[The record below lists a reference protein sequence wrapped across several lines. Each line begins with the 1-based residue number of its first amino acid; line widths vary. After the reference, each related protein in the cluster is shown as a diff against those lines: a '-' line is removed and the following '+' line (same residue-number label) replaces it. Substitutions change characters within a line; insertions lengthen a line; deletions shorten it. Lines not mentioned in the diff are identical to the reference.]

1 MSLLSPLVLSLLLA
15 CGEEEA
21 AVEEVQEVV
30 VQPEIPKEPSKKDIL
45 KDFKLKLGQGDIE
58 GAVAVLPKDDGA
70 SDFNLAGAVGW
81 SKSDTSLAG
90 DHGDWARLIAGDAQG
105 AYDVSTDAGIKALAV
120 VRGAKSSLLSEYEA
134 TKSVKKSKSP
144 APERDWSTEEALEL
158 LLATGDEQ
166 FLERAK
172 AASSWSGQ
180 IGLAEWASAKGDSEL
195 ALNSFANAAA
205 IEGVGQLYARARH
218 ASSTG
223 NLEELQEV
231 IGKASGTGDVIAG
244 TTALNGLIDAHV
256 TNGTLSALWSS
267 AYEALKA
274 DHKLKLSDV
283 SWEVLGLTRVALLTG
298 HTIDVRTQV
307 GKLVEQSKGA
317 VQQEAMLYAGIVGR
331 RLMDEG
337 LLSQVEAAGGQAVMA
352 LLSDSGTGLDA
363 LTSEQQVMVAMTMA
377 PISGTFSK
385 VQLPKI
391 LKQDLPLI
399 HQLSLLFLQEDF
411 QRSQGMD
418 TNAMLDGLIEKHS
431 DKPNLQM
438 EVSAR
443 KALSDFSAQVV
454 VPATETPS
462 VIEQVWG
469 QLASGDTGKIEPT
482 TRAEKGLIAW
492 KKVIEAQR
500 VGKSIDTELDELWQ
514 DAPLH
519 RVGSLA
525 THTSLDLSDGGDVAG
540 LFRAMVNLTG
550 DGQTASSV
558 GLLELARTV
567 EANHREGF
575 AGASSISA
583 IPVDDRV
590 PLLGALETVR
600 AGMQEFWMGGSFP
613 GEAFTKLGDAEKKVM
628 GIPTKSHMFNETV
641 ISGKGIREQ
650 MKTISSVISIFEHNG
665 EYLAGVV
672 SPNASDAVVLGSAKG
687 IDALVGKHQAAL
699 LAGVGNAKI
708 NHLPGN
714 DLRAATLQP
723 LADALTG
730 VGKYLVIVPPVM
742 AKFGFST
749 LPEQKEGLRFFAN
762 TPRDITLATSLDSMW
777 SANQVYS
784 DYELDMFA
792 ISRTT
797 KEENWTSSVT
807 DAGQS
812 ALLTNQGFSPEIGLV
827 KVHFSDSAK
836 VVIRDEATV
845 EAFAKNAPRA
855 RYIYLS
861 EVASTPNGGFQM
873 ADGELSLDQ
882 IANTDLH
889 AMIVFIGPDANLDNQ
904 ARRVEA
910 FMQAGAQA
918 VIVQSW
924 AIPAN
929 DLRILVEN
937 LFMNLKRN
945 DPLIIAMNKTRGKY
959 IKESSKEAYE
969 NNPGHWGAFTIYS
982 RP

>member
-21 AVEEVQEVV
+21 VVEEVQEVV
-30 VQPEIPKEPSKKDIL
+30 VQPEAPKEPSKKDLL
-45 KDFKLKLGQGDIE
+45 KDFKIKLGQGDIK
-58 GAVAVLPKDDGA
+58 GATAVLPKDDGSSA
-70 SDFNLAGAVGW
+70 FNLAGAVGW
-81 SKSDTSLAG
+81 SKSDVSLAG
-90 DHGDWARLIAGDAQG
+90 DHGDWALLTAGDAQG
-105 AYDVSTDAGIKALAV
+105 AYDVSTDAGMKALAV
-120 VRGAKSSLLSEYEA
+120 ARGAKSSLLGDYEA
-134 TKSVKKSKSP
+134 ATSAKKSKDA

-180 IGLAEWASAKGDSEL
+180 IALAEWASAKGDSEL

-205 IEGVGQLYARARH
+205 IEGVGQLYSRARH
-218 ASSTG
+218 ASMTG

-231 IGKASGTGDVIAG
+231 IGKSSGTGDVVAG
-244 TTALNGLIDAHV
+244 TTALDGLVEAHL
-256 TNGTLSALWSS
+256 TAGTLADLWTG
-267 AYEALKA
+267 AYESLKGE
-274 DHKLKLSDV
+274 HKLKLADV
-283 SWEVLGLTRVALLTG
+283 SWEILGLTRVALLTG
-298 HTIDVRTQV
+298 HTLDVHTQV
-307 GKLVEQSKGA
+307 GQLVEQTKGA
-317 VQQEAMLYAGIVGR
+317 VQADALLYAGIVGR

-337 LLSQVEAAGGQAVMA
+337 LLAKVEAAGGQTVMDM
-352 LLSDSGTGLDA
+352 LSDSGTGVNGLS
-363 LTSEQQVMVAMTMA
+363 SEQQVMVAMTMA
-377 PISGTFSK
+377 PISRPFAE

-391 LKQDLPLI
+391 VEQDLPLV
-399 HQLSLLFLQEDF
+399 HKVSLQLLHEDF
-411 QRSQGMD
+411 QRSQGVD
-418 TNAMLDGLIEKHS
+418 TNAMLDELIAVHS

-438 EVSAR
+438 ELSAR

-454 VPATETPS
+454 VPPTETPS
-462 VIEQVWG
+462 VIEQVWSH
-469 QLASGDTGKIEPT
+469 LSSGSDAKIEPT
-482 TRAEKGLIAW
+482 TRAEQGLIAW
-492 KKVIEAQR
+492 KKIVEAQR

-514 DAPLH
+514 NAPLH

-525 THTSLDLSDGGDVAG
+525 THTSLDLSDGADTAG
-540 LFRAMVNLTG
+540 IFRAMVNVTG

-558 GLLELARTV
+558 GLLELSRTV
-567 EANHREGF
+567 QTNHREAF
-575 AGASSISA
+575 AGASAISA
-583 IPVDDRV
+583 ITSDDRV

-600 AGMQEFWMGGSFP
+600 AGMQAFWMGGGFP
-613 GEAFTKLGDAEKKVM
+613 GDAFTKLGEAEKTVM

-687 IDALVGKHQAAL
+687 INALAGKHQAAL
-699 LAGVGNAKI
+699 LAGVGNTKI

-714 DLRAATLQP
+714 DLRASTLQP

-730 VGKYLVIVPPVM
+730 VGKYLVIVPPAM

-797 KEENWTSSVT
+797 EVENWTASVT

-836 VVIRDEATV
+836 VLIRDEATL

-861 EVASTPNGGFQM
+861 EVAGTPNGGFQM

-959 IKESSKEAYE
+959 IKESSKESYE